1 MAETVLLTLV
11 NASNTQILS
20 SKQDRHLPAPVSV
33 ATIFSAYHA
42 LGLYEMLLYRHGLSS
57 SSLSKT
63 LGKNHSC
70 NAPPPPYAQ
79 QTLN

>member
-1 MAETVLLTLV
+1 MTETVLLTLV

-20 SKQDRHLPAPVSV
+20 SKQDPSSTCTGVGSSNLFCLPRLGSV
-33 ATIFSAYHA
+33 RDVT
-42 LGLYEMLLYRHGLSS
+42 YRHGLSW